1 MNRPDMN
8 QTPTPVDIARQRF
21 GKPFATDKG
30 STWQPRPDGV
40 FLLSLWREQL
50 QAERQRQRNAA

>member
-1 MNRPDMN
+1 MN
-8 QTPTPVDIARQRF
+8 QTPTPIDIARQRF
-21 GKPFATDKG
+21 GKPFAADKG